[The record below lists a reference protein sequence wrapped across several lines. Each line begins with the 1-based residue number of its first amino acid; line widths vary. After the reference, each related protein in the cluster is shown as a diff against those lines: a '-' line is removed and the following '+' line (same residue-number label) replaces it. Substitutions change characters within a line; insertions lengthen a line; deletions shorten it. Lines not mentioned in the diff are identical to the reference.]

1 MVSEAEWE
9 EQMLDELSF
18 HGWLPR
24 QGKDV
29 APGTDDGRDSWDDIV
44 LPGRTLAALRK
55 LNPTVPGEYL
65 IQALAEIRAPK
76 SQDPLAENFRLHQI
90 LVDGYRGVTYVDS
103 NGVEQNPTI
112 RFISHSVDDNEFL
125 AVNQVTI
132 RSADVVR
139 RFDIVLYVNG
149 LPVVIAELKRAGAEA
164 ADIASAHA
172 QLATYLREF
181 PMAFRFV
188 VLTVV
193 SDGIHARYGTPFTPL
208 NHYSPWN
215 VDDDGRPL
223 GRLDPADLVEPGV
236 DPDEVWLPVTVEMF
250 DLVPGI
256 FNQERFLQLQRDF
269 VAFDEGADGYA
280 KRIAKPHQY
289 FAVTKAVG
297 STVDALES
305 NGKAGVVW
313 HTQGSGKSM
322 EMELYAHAV
331 SRQPKLKNPTLVV
344 VTDRTELD
352 SQLFEAF
359 NRSQLLA
366 ESPINV
372 TTRRQLREELT
383 NRVTGGIYFTTL
395 QKFGLSAKERES
407 GLDHPLLTD
416 RRNIIVMVDEAHRS
430 HYDDLDGFA
439 RHIRDAL
446 PNAAFIAFTGT
457 PLSTAERDT
466 QEVFGRVI
474 DTYDLTRA
482 VADGATVPVYF
493 EPRLVAVKLARE
505 VNEDELDAAAD
516 EAVTGLDEVERERV
530 EKSVAVINAMYGAPT
545 RLEAL
550 AKDIVDH
557 WEKRSAAMLSFIE
570 SPGKA
575 FIVGATREICANLY
589 EEIIKFRPEWHDDAV
604 DKGVVKVVYS
614 GSASDKGVVAK
625 HVRREALNK
634 VIQKR
639 LKDAEDPLQIVIV
652 KDMMLTGFDAP
663 PLHTLYLDR
672 PLKGALLMQTL
683 ARVNRTFRGK
693 PDGLLVA
700 YAPLVE
706 NLSKALAEYTETDQA
721 KKPVGRNID
730 EAAVL
735 ARQLIATL
743 DEVCAGYL
751 WRKQLQGDT
760 RSWVKA
766 AVGLTNYLRSPAT
779 PGNQPGEGDTAL
791 VDRFRKFANQL
802 ARAWALAAGS
812 QTLEDLRP
820 TAKFYE
826 EVRVWMGKFD
836 AQERQAQGRPVP
848 EEIQR
853 LLSSLVATS
862 TETGDVI
869 DIYEAAGMPKPSLS
883 QLGPEFVAKTLQA
896 ENPHLAIEALRDLLT
911 EESTKAT
918 SRNLVRH
925 RAFSQK
931 LRELMNKYTNQ
942 QLTSAEVIA
951 ELIELA
957 KEVAA
962 EGNRG
967 AHFTPPLNSDELAF
981 YDAVSANESAVELQG
996 EDILAEIARELV
1008 GVMRRDVK
1016 TDWTVR
1022 DDVKAK
1028 LRSSIKRLLVKY
1040 KYPPDKQPEAIRL
1053 VIDQMES
1060 MAPSFA
1066 SGMSNVAKGGS

>member
-9 EQMLDELSF
+9 RQMIEELSF
-18 HGWLPR
+18 HGWINIP
-24 QGKDV
+24 GKDL
-29 APGTDDGRDSWDDIV
+29 APGAEGGREAWDDIV
-44 LPGRTLAALRK
+44 LPSRTLTALRK
-55 LNPTVPGEYL
+55 FNPTVPGEYL
-65 IQALAEIRAPK
+65 VQALAEVRAPQ
-76 SQDPLAENFRLHQI
+76 SQDPLAENFRLHRI
-90 LVDGYRGVTYVDS
+90 LVDGYRGITYVDS
-103 NGVEQNPTI
+103 DGIEQSPTI
-112 RFISHSVDDNEFL
+112 RFVSHNVDDNEFL
-125 AVNQVTI
+125 AANQVTI
-132 RSADVVR
+132 RSTDVER
-139 RFDIVLYVNG
+139 RFDIVLYLNG

-172 QLATYLREF
+172 QLATYLREL

-188 VLTVV
+188 VLTII
-193 SDGIHARYGTPFTPL
+193 SDGITARYGTPFTPL
-208 NHYSPWN
+208 NHFSPWN
-215 VDDDGRPL
+215 VDDEGRPFRTNSDEWQPV
-223 GRLDPADLVEPGV
+223 RLEVEDLVDGV
-236 DPDEVWLPVTVEMF
+236 C
-250 DLVPGI
+250 
-256 FNQERFLQLQRDF
+256 NQERFLQIQRDF

-297 STVDALES
+297 STVQAVES

-331 SRQPKLKNPTLVV
+331 ARQSKLKNPTLVV

-366 ESPINV
+366 ESPVNV
-372 TTRRQLREELT
+372 ATRKQLRDELS
-383 NRVTGGIYFTTL
+383 NRLTGGIYFTTL
-395 QKFGLSAKERES
+395 QKFGLTEKERAA
-407 GLDHPLLTD
+407 GVDHPLLTD
-416 RRNIIVMVDEAHRS
+416 RRNIIVIVDEAHRS

-457 PLSTAERDT
+457 PISTAERDT
-466 QEVFGRVI
+466 EEVFGRVI

-493 EPRLVAVKLARE
+493 EPRLIAVKLAGDVTE
-505 VNEDELDAAAD
+505 EDLDTAAD
-516 EAVTGLDEVERERV
+516 EVVTGLDEVERERI
-530 EKSVAVINAMYGAPT
+530 EKSVAVINAMYGAPK
-545 RLEAL
+545 RLQDL

-557 WEKRSAAMLSFIE
+557 WEKRSTAMIPFIE

-589 EEIIKFRPEWHDDAV
+589 EEIVKLRPDWHDDAV
-604 DKGVVKVVYS
+604 DKGVIKVVYS
-614 GSASDKGVVAK
+614 GSASDKGEVAK

-706 NLSKALAEYTETDQA
+706 NLSKALAEYTETDQE
-721 KKPVGRNID
+721 KKPVGRNVD
-730 EAAVL
+730 EAVAL
-735 ARQLIATL
+735 AQELISSL
-743 DEVCAGYL
+743 DDLCAGYP
-751 WRKQLQGDT
+751 WRQQLQGDA
-760 RSWVKA
+760 RSWIKA

-779 PGNQPGEGDTAL
+779 PGNQPAEGDTAL
-791 VDRFRKFANQL
+791 VDRFRKLANQL
-802 ARAWALAAGS
+802 ARAWALAVGS
-812 QTLEDLRP
+812 LTLEELRT

-853 LLSSLVATS
+853 LLSGLVATS

-883 QLGPEFVAKTLQA
+883 DLGREFATKTLQA

-911 EESTKAT
+911 EETTKAT
-918 SRNLVRH
+918 RHNLVRH
-925 RAFSQK
+925 RAFSEK

-951 ELIELA
+951 ELIEFA

-981 YDAVSANESAVELQG
+981 YDAVSSNESAAELQG
-996 EDILAEIARELV
+996 EDILAAIARELV
-1008 GVMRRDVK
+1008 SVMRRDIK
-1016 TDWTVR
+1016 LDWTVR
-1022 DDVKAK
+1022 DDVRAK

-1053 VIDQMES
+1053 VIEQMES
-1060 MAPSFA
+1060 MAPHVLA
-1066 SGMSNVAKGGS
+1066 SSGVVTAGGTE